1 MGSTQIDRIDGVF
14 ADLAIKAP
22 CRVISD
28 VPVPFTGSA
37 PFGFLTVAGVVV
49 SDNAGTGA
57 APDRVLLNGQTDLTQ
72 NGIWEVAAGAWRRA
86 LDFDGARDAA
96 NGTIVTVYS
105 PDGLIAMY
113 QLQTANPVLFGTSE
127 IVFTGIATLPPDGTF
142 GLTDRTMDANTA
154 SPVVVV
160 TDHAGHIFVDG
171 AAGSFAITFL
181 PSTQP
186 GMWVTFVRSDSS
198 PNGNT
203 VTINGQSGVPRA
215 TLNGDGD
222 WATLQSHNNG
232 AALKL
237 IASGRPL

>member
-1 MGSTQIDRIDGVF
+1 MGSLRIDRIDGVF

-28 VPVPFTGSA
+28 VPIPNTNGV

-57 APDRVLLNGQTDLTQ
+57 APDRVLRNGEVDQTQ
-72 NGIWEVAAGAWRRA
+72 NGIWEVSAGAWRRA
-86 LDFDGARDAA
+86 LDFDGARDASK
-96 NGTIVTVYS
+96 GTIATVYS

-113 QLQTANPVLFGTSE
+113 QLQTENPVIFGTSE
-127 IVFTGIATLPPDGTF
+127 IVFSGIGILPPDGTF
-142 GLTDRTMDANTA
+142 GLTDRTMDANTV
-154 SPVVVV
+154 SPVVIS
-160 TDHAGHIFVDG
+160 TDHAGHVYVDG
-171 AAGSFAITFL
+171 AAGSFAVTFL

-203 VTINGQSGVPRA
+203 VTINGQSGIARA
-215 TLNGDGD
+215 TLTSDGD
-222 WATLQSHNNG
+222 WATLQSHSNG
-232 AALKL
+232 TALKL
-237 IASGRPL
+237 IASGSPS